1 MVIVKSLEKKQQKTL
16 PFNTTYFGGKKSIM
30 THKLPNK
37 FKYMP
42 NHVHQIKLFI
52 TAIDSFEQR
61 FLQKGISQY
70 QLISKRLCFRYCA
83 AR

>member
-1 MVIVKSLEKKQQKTL
+1 
-16 PFNTTYFGGKKSIM
+16 
-30 THKLPNK
+30 
-37 FKYMP
+37 MP

-52 TAIDSFEQR
+52 TAKDSFEQR
-61 FLQKGISQY
+61 FLQNGISQY

>member
-1 MVIVKSLEKKQQKTL
+1 
-16 PFNTTYFGGKKSIM
+16 
-30 THKLPNK
+30 
-37 FKYMP
+37 MP

-83 AR
+83 AM

>member
-1 MVIVKSLEKKQQKTL
+1 MVIVKSLEKNNKKL
-16 PFNTTYFGGKKSIM
+16 FPFIQLILEKKKSIM

>member
-16 PFNTTYFGGKKSIM
+16 PFNTTYFGEEKKSIM

-70 QLISKRLCFRYCA
+70 QLISKRLCS
-83 AR
+83 

>member
-1 MVIVKSLEKKQQKTL
+1 
-16 PFNTTYFGGKKSIM
+16 M
-30 THKLPNK
+30 THKLRNK